1 MEIKMRKSMTRD
13 GLLFRISMG
22 DDIEF
27 ECRGRLYT
35 ILAWCDEGINIA
47 EQYHEETE
55 QIFRD
60 DEDMLAHFMIDGE
73 PLGKLLSEM
82 YAR

>member
-1 MEIKMRKSMTRD
+1 MQTKKSMTRD

-27 ECRGRLYT
+27 ECRGKFYT

-47 EQYHEETE
+47 EQCHEETE
-55 QIFRD
+55 QIFKD
-60 DEDMLAHFMIDGE
+60 GEDLLAHFMIDGE
-73 PLGKLLSEM
+73 PLGEILSEVK
-82 YAR
+82 AK

>member
-1 MEIKMRKSMTRD
+1 MTRD
-13 GLLFRISMG
+13 GLLFRINMG

-27 ECRGRLYT
+27 ECRGKFYT

-47 EQYHEETE
+47 EQCHEETE
-55 QIFRD
+55 QIFKD
-60 DEDMLAHFMIDGE
+60 GEDLLAHFTIDGE
-73 PLGKLLSEM
+73 PLENLLPEM

>member
-1 MEIKMRKSMTRD
+1 MEGKTKKSMTRD

-22 DDIEF
+22 DNIEF

-55 QIFRD
+55 QIFRGS
-60 DEDMLAHFMIDGE
+60 EGLLAHFLIDGE
-73 PLGKLLSEM
+73 PLGDLVSEM